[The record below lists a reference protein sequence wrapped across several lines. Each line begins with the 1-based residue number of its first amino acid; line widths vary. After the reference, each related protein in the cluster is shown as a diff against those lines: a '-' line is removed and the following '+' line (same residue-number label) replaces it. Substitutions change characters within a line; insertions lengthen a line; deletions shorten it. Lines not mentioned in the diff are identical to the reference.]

1 MGSPLRPMARASS
14 KKAARSSISRE
25 ICSIC
30 WVSRDLGSETAAA
43 GSSVSPRR
51 FRHSRSTRASSSA
64 CALLS
69 EGSVV
74 LPSVISSGRALPP
87 PNCAISCKRAFSAS
101 VEEPLTRGGR
111 YAALRMD
118 MSSRIS
124 SICAVLRLRATKSIG
139 LYVGRAYFL
148 RHGSTVDAFSRR

>member
-1 MGSPLRPMARASS
+1 MVLSKLVQLRRIVFPLASFLL
-14 KKAARSSISRE
+14 RG
-25 ICSIC
+25 
-30 WVSRDLGSETAAA
+30 LGRLHLRQPASLR
-43 GSSVSPRR
+43 SPRR
-51 FRHSRSTRASSSA
+51 FRHSRSTRASSKA
-64 CALLS
+64 WARRS

-101 VEEPLTRGGR
+101 VEEPFTLGGL

-124 SICAVLRLRATKSIG
+124 SIAAVLRFRATKSMG
-139 LYVGRAYFL
+139 L
-148 RHGSTVDAFSRR
+148 